1 MYVAAELQDDAYN
14 LLIEML
20 DLYGDMKLKDQRASK
35 KILKEGT
42 STLTSKLCLP
52 FSKLRCLGGELTN
65 QEIVEMLTKVMGLE
79 MSVTDLEKELC
90 QVKEMRALQNYFVKA
105 TDSA

>member
-1 MYVAAELQDDAYN
+1 M
-14 LLIEML
+14 EML
-20 DLYGDMKLKDQRASK
+20 ELYGQMKLKGQRASK

-52 FSKLRCLGGELTN
+52 YSKLRCLRGELTN
-65 QEIVEMLTKVMGLE
+65 QEIVEMLTTVVHLE

-90 QVKEMRALQNYFVKA
+90 RINDAIFAKFRGAGSHLKRRGQPFKKGIFF
-105 TDSA
+105 